1 MKHWVLAA
9 GAALLGATAAQA
21 VPVVTPDRM
30 LDVTSGRYVDHPA
43 ILIGDDGKIQQI
55 GNIASMQLPAGVK
68 HIDLPGETLLPA
80 SSTCTFT

>member
-21 VPVVTPDRM
+21 VTVVTADRM

-55 GNIASMQLPAGVK
+55 GNIA
-68 HIDLPGETLLPA
+68 
-80 SSTCTFT
+80 